1 MQKVIIFGN
10 AKLAELAHYYFTN
23 DSVYKIIGFT
33 VNEKYITGREYLG
46 LPLIPFEE
54 IENKFPPNDYKMFV
68 AIGYNKLN
76 TLRANMYYKAKEKGY
91 KLINYISSRA
101 SRWDNIEFGDNC
113 FILEN
118 QVIQPFVKIGN
129 DVTIWC
135 NSHFG
140 HNTII
145 EDHCWISPHAAICG
159 GVKIGSYSFIG
170 TNVTIRDNASIG
182 QECIIGAGAII
193 LNDTK
198 DKEVYVAKATE
209 TFRLDSTKFQR
220 LMDISK

>member
-1 MQKVIIFGN
+1 MEDVIIFGN

-23 DSVYKIIGFT
+23 DSPYNVVGFT
-33 VNEKYITGREYLG
+33 VNKKYITEKEYLG

-54 IENKFPPNDYKMFV
+54 IENQFPPIEYKMFI
-68 AIGYNKLN
+68 AIGYKKLN
-76 TLRANMYYKAKEKGY
+76 TLRAKMYFEAKEKGY
-91 KLINYISSRA
+91 ELISYISSRA
-101 SRWDNIEFGDNC
+101 SRWDNIEIGDNC

-129 DVTIWC
+129 NVTIWC

-145 EDHCWISPHAAICG
+145 EDHCWISPHAAVCG

-170 TNVTIRDNASIG
+170 ANVTIRDNVSIG
-182 QECIIGAGAII
+182 KECIIGAGAII

-198 DKEVYVAKATE
+198 GKEVYVANATGPY
-209 TFRLDSTKFQR
+209 RLDSTKFQR
-220 LMDISK
+220 LMNISK